1 MMFADNSTS
10 TSSKKDLLSA
20 PDRVNGMGKSPP
32 YDVNPLYK
40 MVKLLENISVSMT
53 CVSST
58 FSYEIALHT
67 SYVTLPWSKSILP
80 WSIDPPRSLE
90 MDREF
95 LLIVLSML
103 PHPFWYL
110 HEHLI

>member
-1 MMFADNSTS
+1 MFADNSTS

-58 FSYEIALHT
+58 FSYEIALHK
-67 SYVTLPWSKSILP
+67 SYVTLVY
-80 WSIDPPRSLE
+80 RSSEVIGNGQGIPANCLE
-90 MDREF
+90 YATSP
-95 LLIVLSML
+95 LLVSS
-103 PHPFWYL
+103 
-110 HEHLI
+110 